1 MKINALQE
9 YLYESVKKYRN
20 RIAICY
26 QEHDMTYQEL
36 YDRSEYIREVLM
48 GCGVHEGSFVGIYM
62 EKTDLTVAA
71 IFGVLSCNAAYI
83 PLDTMYSPASRIADI
98 VEETQIQVILSSH
111 SCITKL
117 MEEMQTYE
125 ILTKVKILILDDEN
139 DSLEQGCSNIVSI
152 SWGKSS
158 RRGLEQK
165 KCYNSENIAYILFTS
180 GSTGK
185 PKGVMISHQNAITFV
200 EWCCSYFKPN
210 QEDHFLSVAPFHFD
224 LSIFDLYVS
233 IASGG
238 CLVIVP
244 AQKERNL
251 LNYLEY
257 IRRYKISY
265 IYSVPSLWIAFLR
278 FGHLKIGELSSI
290 THVLFAG
297 EVFQPEA
304 LKKTMEYVPNARFFN
319 LYGLIETNVFTYYE
333 VVSKDSIGEEPVP
346 IGYVCDSS
354 EAVILKGD
362 QEVVEVGEEGELCMC
377 GPILM
382 KGYYNNEEL
391 TNQVIRKSPLT
402 RHQGKL
408 LFHTG
413 DVVKLNSE
421 GAYVFV
427 GRNDFLVKK
436 NGFRIELGEI
446 ETAIT
451 SVLGIE
457 EAAVVAIKDEKQM
470 TIICAAVTTSDD
482 TKFSVRAL
490 KEKISER
497 IPLYM
502 IPDYICLID
511 EFQRSP
517 NGKIDREYLKRNYMT
532 KYLQAE

>member
-1 MKINALQE
+1 MKINTLQE

-20 RIAICY
+20 RVAICY
-26 QEHDMTYQEL
+26 DEHEMTYQEL
-36 YDRSEYIREVLM
+36 YDRSEDIREALIEQ
-48 GCGVHEGSFVGIYM
+48 GVQEGSFVGIYM
-62 EKTDLTVAA
+62 EKSDLTVAA
-71 IFGVLSCNAAYI
+71 IFGVLSSNAAYI
-83 PLDTMYSPASRIADI
+83 PLDTMYSPTSRIADI
-98 VEETQIQVILSSH
+98 VEETQIQVILSSR
-111 SCITKL
+111 SCVTKL
-117 MEEMQTYE
+117 MQEMQTYD
-125 ILTKVKILILDDEN
+125 IFTKVKILILDEEIEDVEHN
-139 DSLEQGCSNIVSI
+139 CLNISSI
-152 SWGKSS
+152 SWGKASS
-158 RRGLEQK
+158 REVELLRSG
-165 KCYNSENIAYILFTS
+165 NSENLAYILFTS

-200 EWCCSYFKPN
+200 DWCCSYFQPTK
-210 QEDHFLSVAPFHFD
+210 EDNFLSVAPFHFD

-238 CLVIVP
+238 RLVIVP

-251 LNYLEY
+251 LNYLDY
-257 IRRYKISY
+257 IRNYKISY
-265 IYSVPSLWIAFLR
+265 IYSVPSLWSAFLR
-278 FGHLKIGELSSI
+278 FGRLKIGELGSI

-304 LKKTMEYVPNARFFN
+304 LKKAMEYVPSARFFN

-333 VVSKDSIGEEPVP
+333 VVSRESIGEEPVP

-354 EAVILKGD
+354 EAVILNGD
-362 QEVVEVGEEGELCMC
+362 QEVTEVGEEGELCMC

-382 KGYYNNEEL
+382 KGYYHNEEL
-391 TNQVIRKSPLT
+391 TNRVIRKSPLA

-421 GAYVFV
+421 GAYVFI

-436 NGFRIELGEI
+436 SGFRIELGEI

-451 SVLGIE
+451 SVAGVE
-457 EAAVVAIKDEKQM
+457 EAAVVAIKDEKQTTM
-470 TIICAAVTTSDD
+470 ICAAVTASDD
-482 TKFSVRAL
+482 TKLFVRDL

-497 IPLYM
+497 IPRYM

-517 NGKIDREYLKRNYMT
+517 NGKIDREYLKHNYMT